1 VHQGTTVATDV
12 DKPLDGRVAVVTGG
26 GGGIGSAV
34 SLELAR
40 QGARVVVMDPGVGVE
55 GDPLGEPTAAATA
68 ERIKGEGQSAES
80 STVSVTDR
88 DELRELFEQV
98 RHRYGSLDIVV
109 NTAGIVRSRKLPETV
124 EDDWSSVL
132 GVHFDG
138 YLNVLGT
145 ALPIMVEAGYGR
157 VVGVTSGVGLART
170 AGDAMVYGA
179 AKRAVAALTWQLGP
193 LLPAGINVNAL
204 SPIAATRMVR
214 SSLVAGG
221 ANPRGLDLSAMP
233 QPDDMA
239 PAAAYLSGKRV
250 EWCRGQVIFS
260 AGSEMSAISP
270 PRLIEA
276 VRTGE
281 VSDVDRILGT
291 VMPVV
296 LAPAEVQQRSG
307 GGSNPRFGDV
317 FSLPAIAPPASEIS
331 RTCLVISD
339 DAAHASA
346 ISSALPA
353 WGMRPVGPGG
363 GHPGGSHPSDGSMS
377 DFHSGFD
384 AAHAILQ
391 KAADA
396 SGPLDAL
403 IVVSGIPAS
412 EGAGDGADWLR
423 LLAAQAPTTNHVK
436 AHGAWLRAAARYARE
451 SHRSLRVV
459 HVTRV
464 GSGDGSPAAQSVA
477 QMARS
482 ANDVELPESLGVFSV
497 TVESTR
503 DSDIA
508 ATGHVAA
515 RLVGADDAAALT
527 GAELVIGPGWLGLRS
542 HPEPAATISFGG
554 PVIPA
559 FVDEALQR
567 VIR

>member
-1 VHQGTTVATDV
+1 VAADV
-12 DKPLDGRVAVVTGG
+12 DKPLEGRVAVVTGG

-40 QGARVVVMDPGVGVE
+40 RGARVIVIDPGVGVE

-68 ERIKGEGQSAES
+68 DRIKGVGLTAES

-88 DELRELFEQV
+88 DELRSVFEQV
-98 RHRYGSLDIVV
+98 RARHGSLDIVV
-109 NTAGIVRSRKLPETV
+109 NTAGIVRSRKLPDTIA
-124 EDDWSSVL
+124 DDWSSVL

-138 YLNVLGT
+138 YLNVLGI
-145 ALPIMVEAGYGR
+145 ALPMMVEAGYGR

-193 LLPAGINVNAL
+193 MLPAGISVNAL

-221 ANPRGLDLSAMP
+221 AHPRGLDLSAMP

-239 PAAAYLSGKRV
+239 PAAGYLSGEQV

-276 VRTGE
+276 ARTDE
-281 VSDVDRILGT
+281 VGDMDGVLGT
-291 VMPVV
+291 VMPVI
-296 LAPAEVQQRSG
+296 LSPAEAAQRSG

-317 FSLPAIAPPASEIS
+317 FSTPPKTPSANA
-331 RTCLVISD
+331 RTRSCLVVSD

-346 ISSALPA
+346 MAQALPA
-353 WGMRPVGPGG
+353 WGMRPVGPEGRDLDARDPGSEPGG
-363 GHPGGSHPSDGSMS
+363 GSRRHFDPGFEAVS
-377 DFHSGFD
+377 
-384 AAHAILQ
+384 ARLQ
-391 KAADA
+391 EVADT

-403 IVVSGIPAS
+403 IVVSGAPVPEDAGG
-412 EGAGDGADWLR
+412 GAGWVR
-423 LLAAQAPTTNHVK
+423 LLAAQAPATRHIR
-436 AHGAWLRAAARYARE
+436 AHGAWLRAAARYARD
-451 SHRSLRVV
+451 SHRPLRVV

-464 GSGDGSPAAQSVA
+464 GSEAGRPAAQAVA

-482 ANDVELPESLGVFSV
+482 ANDVKLPETLEVFSL

-503 DSDIA
+503 DSDVV
-508 ATGHVAA
+508 ATGQVAA

-527 GAELVIGPGWLGLRS
+527 GAELVIGPGWFGLRS

-554 PVIPA
+554 PAIPA
-559 FVDEALQR
+559 FVDEVLQR
-567 VIR
+567 VLR

>member
-1 VHQGTTVATDV
+1 VKPLPLPAEV
-12 DKPLDGRVAVVTGG
+12 DKPLHGRVAVVTGG
-26 GGGIGSAV
+26 GGGIGSAI

-40 QGARVVVMDPGVGVE
+40 RGARIVVMDPGVGVE
-55 GDPLGEPTAAATA
+55 GDPLEEPTAAETT
-68 ERIKGEGQSAES
+68 ERITAQGLLGEWSA
-80 STVSVTDR
+80 VSVTDR
-88 DELRELFEQV
+88 DELRALFEQV
-98 RHRYGSLDIVV
+98 RDRHGSLDIVV
-109 NTAGIVRSRKLPETV
+109 NTAGIVRSRKLPDTV

-132 GVHFDG
+132 GVHYDG
-138 YLNVLGT
+138 YLNVLST
-145 ALPIMVEAGYGR
+145 ALPLMIEAGYGR

-170 AGDAMVYGA
+170 AGDALVYGA

-193 LLPAGINVNAL
+193 LLPAGISLNAL

-214 SSLVAGG
+214 SSLVVGG

-239 PAAAYLSGKRV
+239 PAAAYLASEQV

-260 AGSEMSAISP
+260 AGSEISVIAP

-276 VRTGE
+276 VRTSE
-281 VSDVDRILGT
+281 VSDIDRVLGT

-296 LAPAEVQQRSG
+296 LSPGEAQQRSG

-317 FSLPAIAPPASEIS
+317 FSGPLAARSAPATTRA
-331 RTCLVISD
+331 CLVVSD
-339 DAAHASA
+339 DAAPASA
-346 ISSALPA
+346 VAETLPA
-353 WGMRPVGPGG
+353 WGMRAVGPGG
-363 GHPGGSHPSDGSMS
+363 RDARIGTPGH
-377 DFHSGFD
+377 FHRGFE
-384 AAHAILQ
+384 AASAILQ
-391 KAADA
+391 ETADI

-403 IVVSGIPAS
+403 IVLSGIPAS
-412 EGAGDGADWLR
+412 EEAGAGAGWAPLV
-423 LLAAQAPTTNHVK
+423 AAQAPTTHHVK
-436 AHGAWLRAAARYARE
+436 AHGAWLRAAARYARD
-451 SHRSLRVV
+451 SHRSLRIV

-464 GSGDGSPAAQSVA
+464 ESDEGRPAAQAVA
-477 QMARS
+477 QLARS
-482 ANDVELPESLGVFSV
+482 ANDVKLPESLEVFSL
-497 TVESTR
+497 TVESPTDADR
-503 DSDIA
+503 A

-554 PVIPA
+554 PSIPA
-559 FVDEALQR
+559 FVGEVLQR

>member
-1 VHQGTTVATDV
+1 MKALPWPADV

-40 QGARVVVMDPGVGVE
+40 RGARVIVIDPGVGVE
-55 GDPLGEPTAAATA
+55 GAPLREPTAAATA
-68 ERIKGEGQSAES
+68 DRIKGEGLTAES

-88 DELRELFEQV
+88 DELSSVFEQV
-98 RHRYGSLDIVV
+98 RDRYGSLDVVV
-109 NTAGIVRSRKLPETV
+109 NTAGIVRSRKLPDTG

-138 YLNVLGT
+138 YLNVLET
-145 ALPIMVEAGYGR
+145 ALPMMVEAGYGR

-193 LLPAGINVNAL
+193 LLPAGICVNAL

-239 PAAAYLSGKRV
+239 PAAGYLSSEQV

-270 PRLIEA
+270 PRLLEA

-281 VSDVDRILGT
+281 VSDIDR
-291 VMPVV
+291 V
-296 LAPAEVQQRSG
+296 LATIMPLILSPAEAAQRSG

-317 FSLPAIAPPASEIS
+317 FSGPIDAPSATATT
-331 RTCLVISD
+331 RTCLVVSD

-346 ISSALPA
+346 IAQALPA
-353 WGMRPVGPGG
+353 WGLRPVGPGG
-363 GHPGGSHPSDGSMS
+363 IEAGRAPSRGSRDAFDPGFEAVSTRLQE
-377 DFHSGFD
+377 
-384 AAHAILQ
+384 AAET
-391 KAADA
+391 

-403 IVVSGIPAS
+403 IVVSGTPVPAD
-412 EGAGDGADWLR
+412 AGGSAAWAR
-423 LLAAQAPTTNHVK
+423 LLAAQALSTHHVK
-436 AHGAWLRAAARYARE
+436 AHGAWLRAAARYAAQ
-451 SHRSLRVV
+451 SHRPLRVV
-459 HVTRV
+459 HVTRLESEE
-464 GSGDGSPAAQSVA
+464 GQPAAQAVA
-477 QMARS
+477 QMARG
-482 ANDVELPESLGVFSV
+482 ANDVQLPESLEVFSL
-497 TVESTR
+497 TVESTG

-508 ATGHVAA
+508 ASGHVVA
-515 RLVGADDAAALT
+515 RLVGADDAAALR

-542 HPEPAATISFGG
+542 HPEPATTISFGG
-554 PVIPA
+554 PAIPP
-559 FVDEALQR
+559 FVDEALR
-567 VIR
+567 RILG

>member
-1 VHQGTTVATDV
+1 MKALPWPADV

-40 QGARVVVMDPGVGVE
+40 RGARVIVIDPGVGVE
-55 GDPLGEPTAAATA
+55 GDPLREPTATATA
-68 ERIKGEGQSAES
+68 DRIKGEGLTAES

-88 DELRELFEQV
+88 DELSSVFEQV
-98 RHRYGSLDIVV
+98 HDRYGSLDIVV
-109 NTAGIVRSRKLPETV
+109 NTAGIVRSRKLPDMV
-124 EDDWSSVL
+124 EDDWESVL

-138 YLNVLGT
+138 YLNVLDT
-145 ALPIMVEAGYGR
+145 ALPMMVEAGYGR

-179 AKRAVAALTWQLGP
+179 AKRAVAALTWQMGP
-193 LLPAGINVNAL
+193 LLPAGICVNAL

-239 PAAAYLSGKRV
+239 PAAAYLSSEQV

-270 PRLIEA
+270 PRLLEA
-276 VRTGE
+276 VRTAE
-281 VSDVDRILGT
+281 VSDIDEVLGT
-291 VMPVV
+291 VMPVI
-296 LAPAEVQQRSG
+296 LSPAEAAQRSG

-317 FSLPAIAPPASEIS
+317 FSGPPRAPSATGAT
-331 RTCLVISD
+331 RTCLLVSD

-346 ISSALPA
+346 IAQALPA

-363 GHPGGSHPSDGSMS
+363 REAGGRQASGGSRGD
-377 DFHSGFD
+377 FD
-384 AAHAILQ
+384 AGFETVYTSLQ
-391 KAADA
+391 EAADT

-403 IVVSGIPAS
+403 IVVSGMPVPKDA
-412 EGAGDGADWLR
+412 GAGAGWVR
-423 LLAAQAPTTNHVK
+423 LLAAQAETTHLVE
-436 AHGAWLRAAARYARE
+436 AHGAWLRAAARYARD
-451 SHRSLRVV
+451 SHRPLRVL

-464 GSGDGSPAAQSVA
+464 ESEEGRPAAQAVA

-482 ANDVELPESLGVFSV
+482 ANDVQLPESLEVFSL
-497 TVESTR
+497 TVESTGA
-503 DSDIA
+503 SDVA
-508 ATGHVAA
+508 ATGQVAA
-515 RLVGADDAAALT
+515 RLVGADDAADLK

-554 PVIPA
+554 PAIPA
-559 FVDEALQR
+559 FMDEVLQR
-567 VIR
+567 VLR